1 MSDETREI
9 QVADQREPR
18 PLQSARLTVVQSI
31 YYQSPGLD
39 PDQRES
45 RYDVEVNADEQ
56 PYYRRLT
63 LQPDDTEW
71 IDTQWVDD
79 PGCLL
84 IENLE
89 GQQMQMLPT
98 PEELEATAAK
108 VIGVNIGHAVF
119 LIHPK
124 DCQRLM
130 LTPGAIEEISLTT
143 QSSEPIRYSVTA
155 YAR

>member
-9 QVADQREPR
+9 QIESQRDPR
-18 PLQSARLTVVQSI
+18 PVGARLTIVQSI

-63 LQPDDTEW
+63 LEPDGIEF

-89 GQQMQMLPT
+89 GQQTQMMPT
-98 PEELEATAAK
+98 PEDIKAMAAK
-108 VIGVNIGHAVF
+108 VIEVNIGHAVF

-130 LTPGAIEEISLTT
+130 LTPDAVHEISLTT
-143 QSSEPIRYSVTA
+143 QSNSPIRYSVTA